1 MTVAEQGRVFLAMTL
16 VGAGLG
22 CLLQALMMLC
32 RAVRAGALL
41 RGAAELLFGP
51 CCAAGII
58 GGALKMQT
66 EAFRWY
72 VFAGVLAGM
81 LIYGATL
88 GALVG
93 WFAGGVFRFVKKS

>member
-1 MTVAEQGRVFLAMTL
+1 MTAAEQGRVFLAMAL
-16 VGAGLG
+16 VGAGLA
-22 CLLQALMMLC
+22 CLLQALMLLC

-58 GGALKMQT
+58 AGALKMQA

-81 LIYGATL
+81 LLYGATV
-88 GALVG
+88 GALVR
-93 WFAGGVFRFVKKS
+93 WLMSVVFRFVKKS